1 MSYDDFCLDDQVLC
15 QMMDLCQRSQPSVL
29 APMPGAAPTNNMFD
43 SFLPPGPI
51 CGDGDAPAAPVSV
64 APPHGTAPPATVDRS
79 QLLEG
84 EVHLLRAKL
93 QHAQQQ
99 NENLQRQQRQ
109 WQSEQHD
116 LLQWQQK
123 RHDDRIRDL
132 QSDLSFQEHEVRQAQ
147 QARAQMRAQLDELQS
162 SVVLGEPPRVWAV
175 EPPSSRGG
183 AVGRVGAA
191 PPSVSAAPPAE
202 AAAGVSAAVVATGG
216 ALGAAPLG
224 VIGSSNSPLFYG
236 GRPSPSL
243 RKRARA
249 PCGSPARALPPP
261 GRLCDRR
268 GALPRAHTSRSSAA
282 PSSRSS
288 QQLPPLLQPASTPS
302 SRRTMPRVLP
312 PPPPPPTTAAGE
324 MPPPPQPACAAPAPA
339 DGVEHATFTIEIVP
353 DADADT
359 AAPAVNSVNAGNAAT
374 AGDGAGTGADT
385 NLPAVA
391 ETRLACAAG
400 ITARR
405 SVAPAAE
412 DAEAA
417 AACAVAAAE
426 GGRLLLAQLLAQPE
440 ASFDEFVLLGARG
453 GVRALPAA
461 AANRAGGSSELQRDV
476 LRALQQL
483 LVSGSTTAPELL
495 RALLPHLKLGT
506 ALPPPAA
513 ATRRLRCVLT
523 LMCVLLAESAS
534 CRRSFLTLWPDP
546 SLEHDVPPTPPV
558 FPASPS
564 LLPPLISLIDALS
577 SCCTCAAAH
586 ELLVPAV
593 SALANALWDTP
604 TSWPPALLLPWLEA
618 GSGGSTP
625 PVLGMLL
632 DSSMPLQVRLCAL
645 SLLQHLAVT
654 ASGYARLLPE
664 VAPGATKCAHPAA
677 QAAAM
682 LTAPPP
688 QTRPALVGAG
698 DLGESTPSAARGV
711 AALAK
716 SSLQFFSA
724 VVAAHDGAA
733 ARLLSSSFDL
743 ALPVR
748 LVAILQDVVHALLP
762 DEGSAAAELLELD
775 LVREALELLL
785 QLWQCTSMRD
795 ALVVGSW
802 SDDLRSVCGHLVR
815 GDVHPQ
821 LAELALPAKILQNAL
836 G

>member
-1 MSYDDFCLDDQVLC
+1 
-15 QMMDLCQRSQPSVL
+15 MDLCQRSQPSVL

-202 AAAGVSAAVVATGG
+202 AAAGGLRRSSRQEVPWARRRSASSVRRIPRSSTGVGRRRVCASVPARRVDRPPELCHHREGSAIAAAHYRVRTRHALAPRHRHARRSNCRRCFNLRQRRRRAARCRACRAATAAYHRSRGDAATSAAGM
-216 ALGAAPLG
+216 
-224 VIGSSNSPLFYG
+224 
-236 GRPSPSL
+236 
-243 RKRARA
+243 
-249 PCGSPARALPPP
+249 
-261 GRLCDRR
+261 RR
-268 GALPRAHTSRSSAA
+268 S
-282 PSSRSS
+282 
-288 QQLPPLLQPASTPS
+288 
-302 SRRTMPRVLP
+302 
-312 PPPPPPTTAAGE
+312 
-324 MPPPPQPACAAPAPA
+324 APA

-400 ITARR
+400 IAARR
-405 SVAPAAE
+405 SMAPAAE

-664 VAPGATKCAHPAA
+664 VAPSATKCAHPAA